1 MKNIYRQKSTA
12 LPYNLTWGLRPLVKN
27 LSDRHGSYL
36 VKKLSDRLN
45 SRCSLVAY
53 LSPVV
58 CLKPPRRYPET
69 DRPASEA
76 SGCRKAP
83 LWG

>member
-1 MKNIYRQKSTA
+1 M
-12 LPYNLTWGLRPLVKN
+12 
-27 LSDRHGSYL
+27 
-36 VKKLSDRLN
+36 KKLSDLHSSLRL
-45 SRCSLVAY
+45 LA
-53 LSPVV
+53 V

-83 LWG
+83 LWGIAAAPASSFLKNSKLGYHREASWIKSVFP